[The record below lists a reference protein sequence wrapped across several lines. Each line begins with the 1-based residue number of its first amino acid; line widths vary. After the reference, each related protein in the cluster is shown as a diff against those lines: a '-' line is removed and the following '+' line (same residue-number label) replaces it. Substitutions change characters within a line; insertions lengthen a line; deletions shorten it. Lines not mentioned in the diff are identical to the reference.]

1 MSSEFRIEN
10 SCYCHKADAWCTRT
24 TSISNCSMLTCERD
38 CVCVCV
44 CVCVRVLQNAEY
56 KCAPRTRM
64 LSRSSLDGKV
74 NPFVQAHRGIMEFD
88 EHILCRQ
95 LAARSRHG
103 VASDGACFE
112 LAVALRARQ
121 IGLRD
126 RCVRQR
132 RQCSDAARCMKAK
145 IPPHGRMCTPSCS
158 PGTQRP
164 AAQR

>member
-10 SCYCHKADAWCTRT
+10 STGT
-24 TSISNCSMLTCERD
+24 TPISNCSMLTCERD
-38 CVCVCV
+38 CVRA
-44 CVCVRVLQNAEY
+44 CVRVLQYAEY

-121 IGLRD
+121 IGLVDGDPALVALDLAQYRFNFL
-126 RCVRQR
+126 VHGQRQR
-132 RQCSDAARCMKAK
+132 
-145 IPPHGRMCTPSCS
+145 PVTPC
-158 PGTQRP
+158 
-164 AAQR
+164 